1 MPGPDKNRGYRMD
14 KLLLEMKDIKKTFPG
29 VLALDRVS
37 FDLHEGEVHGLLG
50 ENGAGK
56 STLIKIL
63 AGDYSKDE
71 GKIIIDGREV
81 EFRSPLD
88 SKLMGISVIYQEL
101 LTLDTLSVAENIFVG
116 NLPKKRGLNTI
127 DWKTLNKNAR
137 AVLDRLLVNINPR
150 KIVGDLGVHEK
161 QIIEIAKAIYR
172 DSKILVMD
180 EPTAALSEKD
190 IISLFNIIQSL
201 KQQGVGVIY
210 ISHRLG
216 EVFEITDR
224 VTVLRDGKLIGT
236 EITEETSRDRLITM
250 MVGRELKDMYPKREL
265 PIGKTLLEVQNL
277 TVNGIIEDI
286 SFSLKEGEIVGLFG
300 LLGSGRQ
307 NIVRTIYGID
317 RADHGTIA
325 IYGKTAVI
333 DTPAQALKHRFGFMP
348 LDRKLEGLALK
359 LPVSSNIT
367 MANIDNLGNGFLIDK
382 KFETENA
389 KKWVKNVNIKTPSID
404 TEVNSLSGG
413 NQQKI
418 VLAKLLETGARVFIM
433 NEPTRGIDVG
443 AKVDIY
449 QMMEC
454 LCEEGAGIIM
464 ISSELP
470 EILAMSDRI
479 IVISR
484 GRVSGEFT
492 RKEVTQEKLLHAAT
506 A

>member
-1 MPGPDKNRGYRMD
+1 MN
-14 KLLLEMKDIKKTFPG
+14 KLLLEMKNITKRFPG

-37 FDLHEGEVHGLLG
+37 FDLYEGEVHGLLG

-71 GKIIIDGREV
+71 GQIIINGREV
-81 EFRSPLD
+81 DFRSPLD
-88 SKLMGISVIYQEL
+88 SRLMGISVIYQEL

-116 NLPKKRGLNTI
+116 NLPKKRGVGTI
-127 DWKTLNKNAR
+127 DWKLLNKNAKD
-137 AVLDRLLVNINPR
+137 VLDRLGVNINPKR
-150 KIVGDLGVHEK
+150 IVGDLGIHEK

-172 DSKILVMD
+172 ESKILVMD
-180 EPTAALSEKD
+180 EPTAALSERD
-190 IISLFNIIQSL
+190 IVSLFNIIRGL
-201 KQQGVGVIY
+201 KKQGVGIIY
-210 ISHRLG
+210 ISHRLK

-236 EITEETSRDRLITM
+236 EVTEDTTTDRLITM
-250 MVGRELKDMYPKREL
+250 MVGRELKDMYPKREI
-265 PIGKTLLEVQNL
+265 PFGKTVLEVRNL
-277 TVNGIIEDI
+277 TINGIIEDI
-286 SFSLKEGEIVGLFG
+286 SFELREGEIVGLFG

-307 NIVRTIYGID
+307 NIIRAIYGID
-317 RADHGTIA
+317 KFDRGEIK
-325 IYGKTAVI
+325 ISGNPVVI
-333 DTPAQALKHRFGFMP
+333 NTPAQALKHKLGFMP
-348 LDRKLEGLALK
+348 LDRKLEGLALT

-367 MANIDNLGNGFLIDK
+367 MANIDNLGGGFFIDR
-382 KFETENA
+382 KFEVEDA
-389 KKWVKNVNIKTPSID
+389 KRWVKDVNIKTPSID

-418 VLAKLLETGARVFIM
+418 VLAKLLETGSRVFIM

-454 LCEEGAGIIM
+454 LCEQGAGIIM

-470 EILAMSDRI
+470 EILAMADRI
-479 IVISR
+479 LVISK
-484 GRVSGEFT
+484 GRITGEFT
-492 RKEVTQEKLLHAAT
+492 RKEASQEKLLQAAT
-506 A
+506 I